1 MTKNALTI
9 LDVVNNSFDHPTAE
23 DIFLKLKA
31 KNSKMV
37 LATVYNNLNMLC
49 EKGLVRRLSIDG
61 ISDRFDHINRH
72 DHLYCSQC
80 GKIADIELDDLTE
93 MIEKNWE
100 QRCCRITCRLTTSVP
115 NAANSPNR
123 SLPCSLQIRLQ
134 HRTNRHAVRE
144 TLIKDS
150 ASAFLVSP
158 NHRKAAFA
166 F

>member
-1 MTKNALTI
+1 MTKNALII

-93 MIEKNWE
+93 MIEKKLGTKVLSYNLQVNYICPE
-100 QRCCRITCRLTTSVP
+100 CSKLTEAKSSMQSPDTVAAPNESTCC
-115 NAANSPNR
+115 
-123 SLPCSLQIRLQ
+123 
-134 HRTNRHAVRE
+134 
-144 TLIKDS
+144 
-150 ASAFLVSP
+150 
-158 NHRKAAFA
+158 
-166 F
+166 

>member
-80 GKIADIELDDLTE
+80 GKIADIELDDLTD
-93 MIEKNWE
+93 MIEKKLGTKVLSYNLQVNYICPE
-100 QRCCRITCRLTTSVP
+100 CSKLTKSKSSVQSPDTVAAPNKSTCC
-115 NAANSPNR
+115 
-123 SLPCSLQIRLQ
+123 
-134 HRTNRHAVRE
+134 
-144 TLIKDS
+144 
-150 ASAFLVSP
+150 
-158 NHRKAAFA
+158 
-166 F
+166 